1 MLSFHCHKNRGMWID
16 KLYIHTYL
24 ATKEKGGT
32 SNMLGKISLWPNKPY
47 SKERRFCQS
56 SIHTSRKAS
65 TKQCS
70 MLFTSDS
77 VQNITQDCIQ
87 NWEKKSLVFDPKLI
101 IHRVYDKWHLPFQ
114 YLGLTS
120 EAQEI
125 VLWLWQWRRCRL
137 SAILK
142 RFLSLLSSM
151 TKASKTNYHLTD
163 LLLSS
168 TPSWWKM
175 HWHYYHFYGAVRILL
190 MILLHDR
197 TSVCSSD
204 DIAMWSCFGIFV
216 MIWRAESHF
225 PSMERRQLSMWF
237 LAGYGMV
244 MSCCSNRRSSC
255 CAPAS
260 ITITSMFI
268 ACKEKKRGRMQQQHK
283 EIRTFFQNTITKCS
297 NHNSSTSK
305 PARCHQTHTG
315 LLTVQC
321 CQTCPSCFQ
330 QL

>member
-1 MLSFHCHKNRGMWID
+1 MS
-16 KLYIHTYL
+16 
-24 ATKEKGGT
+24 
-32 SNMLGKISLWPNKPY
+32 
-47 SKERRFCQS
+47 
-56 SIHTSRKAS
+56 
-65 TKQCS
+65 
-70 MLFTSDS
+70 
-77 VQNITQDCIQ
+77 
-87 NWEKKSLVFDPKLI
+87 
-101 IHRVYDKWHLPFQ
+101 DKWHLPFQ
-114 YLGLTS
+114 HLGLTS

-125 VLWLWQWRRCRL
+125 VLLLWQWRTCRL

-142 RFLSLLSSM
+142 HFLSLLSLI
-151 TKASKTNYHLTD
+151 TKASKNNYHLID

-168 TPSWWKM
+168 TPSQWKM

-190 MILLHDR
+190 MILQCDCALV
-197 TSVCSSD
+197 SLL
-204 DIAMWSCFGIFV
+204 WY
-216 MIWRAESHF
+216 EELSHF

-244 MSCCSNRRSSC
+244 MSCCGNRRSSF

-260 ITITSMFI
+260 ITITSKFI
-268 ACKEKKRGRMQQQHK
+268 ACKEKKRGKMQQQHK
-283 EIRTFFQNTITKCS
+283 KIRTFFQNTITKCS